1 MFEWDEEK
9 RQETLLQRGIDFLY
23 AAQIFE
29 GNVVT
34 IVDDRQDY
42 GETRYLALG
51 ILGGDIFA
59 VVYTLRGENIR
70 LISARK
76 ARKKEYERY
85 QNRILRRH

>member
-9 RQETLLQRGIDFLY
+9 RQQNLLKHGVDFLY
-23 AAQIFE
+23 AAVMLE
-29 GNVVT
+29 GDVVK

-42 GETRYLALG
+42 GETRYLAPG
-51 ILGGDIFA
+51 MVGEDVFA

-85 QNRILRRH
+85 QNRIFRRH

>member
-9 RQETLLQRGIDFLY
+9 RQQNLLKHGVDFLY
-23 AAQIFE
+23 AAVMLE
-29 GNVVT
+29 GDVVK
-34 IVDDRQDY
+34 IADDRQDY
-42 GETRYLALG
+42 GETRYLAPG
-51 ILGGDIFA
+51 MVGEDVFA

>member
-1 MFEWDEEK
+1 MFEWNEEK
-9 RQETLLQRGIDFLY
+9 RQHNLLKHGVDLLY

-29 GNVVT
+29 GDVVK

-51 ILGGDIFA
+51 MIGDEIFA

-76 ARKKEYERY
+76 ARKKEYDRY
-85 QNRILRRH
+85 QNRVLRRH

>member
-9 RQETLLQRGIDFLY
+9 RQQNLLKHGVDLVY
-23 AAQIFE
+23 AAVIFE
-29 GNVVT
+29 ALT
-34 IVDDRQDY
+34 LRDEDDRQDY

-51 ILGGDIFA
+51 TVGGEIFA
-59 VVYTLRGENIR
+59 VVYTMRGENIR

>member
-9 RQETLLQRGIDFLY
+9 RQKTLEERGVDFLY

-29 GNVVT
+29 GETVM
-34 IVDDRQDY
+34 IVDDRRDY
-42 GETRYLALG
+42 GEVRYIAVGSVAGEL
-51 ILGGDIFA
+51 FA

>member
-9 RQETLLQRGIDFLY
+9 RQQNLLKHGVDFLY
-23 AAQIFE
+23 AAVMLE
-29 GNVVT
+29 GDVVK

-51 ILGGDIFA
+51 TMGGEIFA
-59 VVYTLRGENIR
+59 VVYTLRGDNIR

-85 QNRILRRH
+85 QNRVLRRY

>member
-9 RQETLLQRGIDFLY
+9 RQKTLEERGVDFLY

-29 GNVVT
+29 GETVM
-34 IVDDRQDY
+34 IVDDRRDY
-42 GETRYLALG
+42 GEVRYIAVGSVAGEL
-51 ILGGDIFA
+51 FA

-76 ARKKEYERY
+76 ARKKVYERY

>member
-9 RQETLLQRGIDFLY
+9 RQQTLLERGIDFLY

-29 GNVVT
+29 GDTVR

-51 ILGGDIFA
+51 MVANEIFA
-59 VVYTLRGENIR
+59 VVYTMRGETIR

-85 QNRILRRH
+85 QNSILRRH

>member
-9 RQETLLQRGIDFLY
+9 RQHNLLKHGVDLLY
-23 AAQIFE
+23 AAVILE
-29 GNVVT
+29 SDVVT

-51 ILGGDIFA
+51 MVGADIFA
-59 VVYTLRGENIR
+59 VVYTLRGDNIR

-85 QNRILRRH
+85 QNSILRRH

>member
-9 RQETLLQRGIDFLY
+9 RQQNLLKHGVDFLY
-23 AAQIFE
+23 AAVMLE
-29 GNVVT
+29 GDVVKL
-34 IVDDRQDY
+34 VDDRQDY

-51 ILGGDIFA
+51 MMGGDIFA
-59 VVYTLRGENIR
+59 VVYTLRGDNIR

>member
-9 RQETLLQRGIDFLY
+9 RQETIEARGVDFLY

-29 GNVVT
+29 GETVR

-42 GETRYLALG
+42 GETRYLAVG
-51 ILGGDIFA
+51 TVTGEFFA
-59 VVYTLRGENIR
+59 VVYTLRGDNIR

-85 QNRILRRH
+85 QNRIFRRH

>member
-9 RQETLLQRGIDFLY
+9 RQQNLLKHSVDFLY
-23 AAQIFE
+23 AALIFE
-29 GNVVT
+29 GETVT
-34 IVDDRQDY
+34 LVDDRQDY

-51 ILGGDIFA
+51 KVGEDIFA
-59 VVYTLRGENIR
+59 VVYTMRGDIIR

>member
-9 RQETLLQRGIDFLY
+9 RRHNLLKHGVDLLY
-23 AAQIFE
+23 AAVILE
-29 GNVVT
+29 GDVVR

-42 GETRYLALG
+42 GEIRYLALG
-51 ILGGDIFA
+51 IVAGDIFA

>member
-9 RQETLLQRGIDFLY
+9 RQQNLLKHGVDLLY

-29 GNVVT
+29 GEVVK

-51 ILGGDIFA
+51 TIGGDIFA
-59 VVYTLRGENIR
+59 VVYTMRGDNIR

>member
-9 RQETLLQRGIDFLY
+9 RQQNLLKHGIDFLY

-29 GNVVT
+29 GDVVK
-34 IVDDRQDY
+34 IVDNRQDY

-51 ILGGDIFA
+51 KIGGDIFA

-85 QNRILRRH
+85 QNSILRRH

>member
-9 RQETLLQRGIDFLY
+9 RQQNLLKHDVDFLY
-23 AAQIFE
+23 AAVIFE
-29 GNVVT
+29 GDVIK

-51 ILGGDIFA
+51 MVADDIFA
-59 VVYTLRGENIR
+59 VVYTMRGENIR

>member
-9 RQETLLQRGIDFLY
+9 RQQNLLKHGVDLLY
-23 AAQIFE
+23 AAVILE
-29 GNVVT
+29 GDVVT
-34 IVDDRQDY
+34 MVDDRKDY

-51 ILGGDIFA
+51 MMGEDILA
-59 VVYTLRGENIR
+59 VIYNLRGENIR

-85 QNRILRRH
+85 QKRILRRH

>member
-1 MFEWDEEK
+1 MFEWDDEK
-9 RQETLLQRGIDFLY
+9 RQHNLAKHGVDFLY
-23 AAQIFE
+23 AAQIFA
-29 GNVVT
+29 GDVVK

-51 ILGGDIFA
+51 TMGDEIFA
-59 VVYTLRGENIR
+59 VVYTMRGENVR

-85 QNRILRRH
+85 QNRVLRRH

>member
-9 RQETLLQRGIDFLY
+9 RQQNLLKHGVDLLY

-29 GNVVT
+29 GDVVK

-51 ILGGDIFA
+51 MIGDEIFA

-76 ARKKEYERY
+76 ARKKEYDRY
-85 QNRILRRH
+85 QNRVLRRH